1 VHVSNSALL
10 LPCAF
15 PAVEEEAEAGRRGES
30 GALGSRDKLC
40 AGGSCAPIGKRHRRG
55 VKVSLGPGALPSQ
68 APSDLS

>member
-1 VHVSNSALL
+1 MHVSNSALL